1 MSINNIK
8 YADDPMSV
16 YNLVQD
22 TKSLLQKLKTFDF
35 YAYEFI

>member
-8 YADDPMSV
+8 YADPMSV